1 MADIWEE
8 RISPTSDALLVGEH
22 EARYRFARQAIA
34 SADVWCDLGCGT
46 GAGSVRGL
54 GDVLPSDV
62 VLVDADTE
70 ALDAVA
76 RTFGDRSPETRQVDL
91 TSADE
96 LTALGE
102 RLTRSGGSIVLTCFE
117 VIEHL
122 SDFIPLI
129 EWLSSMADGGVSVV
143 ISVPNDVFT
152 SVKNPFHLTMWGS
165 STVEELRGLL
175 PADHVVAT
183 QVALAGSAVA
193 PLAEPAP
200 QVPVTATVE
209 LAGVPL
215 QYLIAFGPRSADLEP
230 SAVVLSSDVA
240 AQRVWERQREV
251 DNEYYRWAASRVEE
265 LEAELAEVRSALG
278 AR

>member
-22 EARYRFARQAIA
+22 EARYRFARRAIEL
-34 SADVWCDLGCGT
+34 ADVWCDLGCGT
-46 GAGSVRGL
+46 GAGSVRAL
-54 GDVLPSDV
+54 GDVLPADV
-62 VLVDADTE
+62 VLVDADPE
-70 ALDAVA
+70 ALRAVGQ
-76 RTFGDRSPETRQVDL
+76 TFGDRQLDRREVDL
-91 TSADE
+91 TSPDDLE
-96 LTALGE
+96 ALAE
-102 RLTRSGGSIVLTCFE
+102 RLGRSGGAITLTCFE

-122 SDFIPLI
+122 TDFVPLI
-129 EWLSSMADGGVSVV
+129 EWLTAMARSGASVV

-193 PLAEPAP
+193 PLSEAP
-200 QVPVTATVE
+200 CRVPISDAVE
-209 LAGVPL
+209 LMGVPL
-215 QYLIAFGPRSADLEP
+215 QYLIAFGGHAADLEP
-230 SAVVLSSDVA
+230 SAVVMSADVV

-251 DNEYYRWAASRVEE
+251 DNQYYRWAATRVQE
-265 LEAELAEVRSALG
+265 LEAELAEVRTELG

>member
-22 EARYRFARQAIA
+22 EARYRFARRAIEQ
-34 SADVWCDLGCGT
+34 ADVWCDLGCGT
-46 GAGSVRGL
+46 GAGSVRAL
-54 GDVLPSDV
+54 GDVMPSDV
-62 VLVDADTE
+62 VLVDADPE
-70 ALDAVA
+70 ALEAVT
-76 RTFGDRSPETRQVDL
+76 RTFGDRTPETRRVDL
-91 TSADE
+91 TSSAE
-96 LTALGE
+96 LDALGE
-102 RLTRSGGSIVLTCFE
+102 RLRSGGDGVVLTCFE

-122 SDFIPLI
+122 SDFVPLV
-129 EWLSSMADGGVSVV
+129 EWLGSMAGEGATVV

-193 PLAEPAP
+193 ALAEPAP
-200 QVPVTATVE
+200 QVPVAATVE

-215 QYLIAFGPRSADLEP
+215 QYLIAFGALAGELQP
-230 SAVVLSSDVA
+230 SAVVLSADVA

-251 DNEYYRWAASRVEE
+251 DNEYYRWAAARVQE
-265 LEAELAEVRSALG
+265 LEAELAEVRAGLG
-278 AR
+278 SR